1 MGLFCSFLLSAPGSL
16 WGRADFSPLGTRVAD
31 NTLSGHVDL

>member
-16 WGRADFSPLGTRVAD
+16 WGRADFSLGTRVAD